1 MKTVRIGCL
10 HTADSNIAVFDVAA
24 QVLGPDRP
32 VLDHE
37 VRTDLLLAAER
48 AGGLT
53 SDIADRTRAALLAL
67 CEGNDVVVLTCSTL
81 GPAVEGIESPVPI
94 LRVDA
99 SLAKQAVRG
108 GGKVVALC
116 AVESTVAPTTRI
128 FLEAAHGT
136 EAAVEVRLVPGAWA
150 MFKTGDMTDYLTT
163 IARAADRAYEDGA
176 AVVALAQASMAR
188 ASVLVKQGPAPLDS
202 PTTGLFAAM
211 AAARIPAVRR
221 VAPSA

>member
-1 MKTVRIGCL
+1 MRIGCL
-10 HTADSNIAVFDVAA
+10 HTADSNIAVFDAAA
-24 QVLGPDRP
+24 QALGPDRP
-32 VLDHE
+32 VLNHE
-37 VRTDLLLAAER
+37 VRADLLLAAEQ

-81 GPAVEGIESPVPI
+81 GPAVEGIESTVSIPV
-94 LRVDA
+94 LRIDA
-99 SLAKQAVRG
+99 SLAKQAVRD

-136 EAAVEVRLVPGAWA
+136 EAVIEVRLVPGAWA
-150 MFKTGDMTDYLTT
+150 MFKAGDMKGYLAT
-163 IARAADRAYEDGA
+163 IARAADSAYEDGA
-176 AVVALAQASMAR
+176 VVVALAQASMAR
-188 ASVLVKQGPAPLDS
+188 ASVLVKQGPPPLNS

-211 AAARIPAVRR
+211 SAATVR
-221 VAPSA
+221 A

>member
-1 MKTVRIGCL
+1 VRIGCL
-10 HTADSNIAVFDVAA
+10 HTADSNIAVFDAAA
-24 QVLGPDRP
+24 QALGPDCP

-37 VRTDLLLAAER
+37 VRADLLLAAER

-67 CEGNDVVVLTCSTL
+67 CAGNDVAVLTCSTL
-81 GPAVEGIESPVPI
+81 GPAVEDIESPIPI
-94 LRVDA
+94 LRIDA

-128 FLEAAHGT
+128 FLDAAHDT
-136 EAAVEVRLVPGAWA
+136 AAVIDVRLVPGAWA
-150 MFKTGDMTDYLTT
+150 MFKTGDMKGYLTT
-163 IARAADRAYEDGA
+163 IALAADRAYEDGA

-188 ASVLVKQGPAPLDS
+188 ASVLVKRGPPPLNS

-211 AAARIPAVRR
+211 SAATVRR
-221 VAPSA
+221 

>member
-10 HTADSNIAVFDVAA
+10 HTADSNIAVFDAAA
-24 QVLGPDRP
+24 QMLGPDRP
-32 VLDHE
+32 VLQHE
-37 VRTDLLLAAER
+37 VRADLLLAAEQ

-53 SDIADRTRAALLAL
+53 SDIADRTRLALLAL

-81 GPAVEGIESPVPI
+81 GPVVEGIESPASIPI
-94 LRVDA
+94 LRIDA

-116 AVESTVAPTTRI
+116 AVESTLAPTTRI

-136 EAAVEVRLVPGAWA
+136 EAAIEVRLVPGAWA
-150 MFKTGDMTDYLTT
+150 LFKAGDVTGYLTT

-176 AVVALAQASMAR
+176 VVVALAQASMAR
-188 ASVLVKQGPAPLDS
+188 ASVLVKRGPPPLDS

-211 AAARIPAVRR
+211 AAAIVR
-221 VAPSA
+221 A